1 MNHSRRRGSLAIQTK
16 PKGNYVTLI
25 IALLILSTSY
35 IILLS
40 TKVNES
46 SGIYDEL
53 DASIESASQSVT
65 HTVVV
70 SKNEPA
76 ITLLK
81 HDPFRPNVR
90 WMYVSSQHS
99 LPKNYMPTKLV
110 NANLA
115 QGGSGSKM
123 KVSSFV
129 RPALAEMFRSAEKD
143 GIKLILSS
151 AYRSD
156 SEQRTVYSNYV
167 QDQGIEAARRFV
179 ANPGESEHATGLA
192 VDINT
197 HSDACTNDI
206 AQCSISNETGE
217 WLEKHA
223 PSYGFILR
231 YPKDKEAITGISSE
245 PWHFRY
251 VGNGA
256 LSLTASGMTLDELV
270 QKVSPKLLEAK

>member
-53 DASIESASQSVT
+53 DASIESAGQSVT
-65 HTVVV
+65 HNVVV

-81 HDPFRPNVR
+81 NDPFRPNVR

-123 KVSSFV
+123 KVASFI
-129 RPALAEMFRSAEKD
+129 RPALAEMFRGAEKD
-143 GIKLILSS
+143 GIKLLLSS
-151 AYRSD
+151 AYRSN
-156 SEQRTVYSNYV
+156 SEQQAVYSSYV
-167 QDQGIEAARRFV
+167 QTQGIEAAKKFV

-197 HSDACTNDI
+197 YTDACMSNI
-206 AQCSISNETGE
+206 GQCSISNETAI

-231 YPKDKEAITGISSE
+231 YPKDKEAITGISNE

-251 VGNGA
+251 VGEGA
-256 LSLTASGMTLDELV
+256 VSLSASGMTLDELV
-270 QKVSPKLLEAK
+270 LKVSPKLIQN